1 MANEA
6 GIRAFLDSG
15 ALSVEPVVSMDQDA
29 EPRLPAELLRSLDFP
44 IQPQRLVALLKRA
57 DRKDVASELLVR
69 TLEGYA
75 RAQKQSEAQ
84 VTVGDVS
91 TAELEQRAVFNL
103 QLMGQLL
110 EAFGSELLNGDLD
123 RILHFIDYACTQP
136 PHEPSQEQGTMAT
149 LLNIQNESVDA
160 APAHDWELITT
171 ALNLLLSLLEGNP
184 TVTLQNTPMLH
195 VLRAKIEHL
204 RDAPNGDVRS
214 LSQEVVL
221 VLTAREKQTAPS
233 TEAAEQPKY
242 LDVYQEALRYLQDPI
257 IPVRAHGLHLL
268 AQLVSKDTRDVSYG
282 NTLDPA
288 LLPAIFDIFVHAIQ
302 DEESFL
308 YLNAVKG
315 LAQMTAHWRDAT
327 LRPLIALYVGG
338 EKTEISMTRAL
349 AYGQELSQR
358 ETDKRLRIGE
368 AILQVLQHC
377 GEAITPAIDVIVNPL
392 LTGVRNPRFSATLRS
407 SFISILGT
415 CVEFAPTA
423 LASSGAANEMV
434 QLCGDLVKIE
444 SVPRSMTRKSAVTG
458 RVTGRDEHGN
468 TKTMQLDE
476 EEEKEQRDEREARAG
491 IDVDPKLP
499 QLRRSAL
506 LLLAVLLRSTRHQ
519 LDAFVE
525 DRSRDI
531 ESDGPDT
538 LTSLRLPGGSMLPDT
553 GAKKKSH
560 AAPALLVSLDAA
572 RRILP
577 TVSYT
582 SSEDV
587 DALVQQ
593 QARDCIQEVQLLE
606 AAYVTAHAAGLP

>member
-1 MANEA
+1 
-6 GIRAFLDSG
+6 
-15 ALSVEPVVSMDQDA
+15 
-29 EPRLPAELLRSLDFP
+29 
-44 IQPQRLVALLKRA
+44 
-57 DRKDVASELLVR
+57 
-69 TLEGYA
+69 
-75 RAQKQSEAQ
+75 
-84 VTVGDVS
+84 
-91 TAELEQRAVFNL
+91 
-103 QLMGQLL
+103 
-110 EAFGSELLNGDLD
+110 
-123 RILHFIDYACTQP
+123 
-136 PHEPSQEQGTMAT
+136 MAT
-149 LLNIQNESVDA
+149 LLNIQNESADA

>member
-6 GIRAFLDSG
+6 SVRAFFDSG
-15 ALSVEPVVSMDQDA
+15 MLEVEPVVSLDQDA
-29 EPRLPAELLRSLDFP
+29 EPRLPPDLMRSFAFP
-44 IQPQRLVALLKRA
+44 IQPQRLAALLKRA

-91 TAELEQRAVFNL
+91 IAELERQAVFNL

-110 EAFGSELLNGDLD
+110 ENFGSELLNGDLD

-136 PHEPSQEQGTMAT
+136 AHEPSQEQGNMAS
-149 LLNIQNESVDA
+149 LLNIQHGSSDTV
-160 APAHDWELITT
+160 PAHDWELITT

-184 TVTLQNTPMLH
+184 TVTPQTTPMLH
-195 VLRAKIEHL
+195 VLRAKVEHL
-204 RDAPNGDVRS
+204 RDAPSADVRS

-221 VLTAREKQTAPS
+221 VLTAREKQAAP
-233 TEAAEQPKY
+233 TVANEQPKY
-242 LDVYQEALRYLQDPI
+242 LEVYQEALRYLQDPI

-315 LAQMTAHWRDAT
+315 LAQMTAHWRDVT
-327 LRPLIALYVGG
+327 LRPLMALYVGG
-338 EKTEISMTRAL
+338 EKTETSMTRAL

-377 GEAITPAIDVIVNPL
+377 GEAITPAVDMIVNPL

-423 LASSGAANEMV
+423 LASSGASNEMV
-434 QLCGDLVKIE
+434 QLCNDLVKME
-444 SVPRSMTRKSAVTG
+444 SVPRSMMHKSAVTG
-458 RVTGRDEHGN
+458 HVMGRDEHGN
-468 TKTMQLDE
+468 TKIMPLDE
-476 EEEKEQRDEREARAG
+476 EEEKEQRHEREARAG
-491 IDVDPKLP
+491 IDVDPKLA

-519 LDAFVE
+519 LEAFVE
-525 DRSRDI
+525 DRSREM

-538 LTSLRLPGGSMLPDT
+538 LTSLRLPGGTMLPDT
-553 GAKKKSH
+553 GTKKKSR
-560 AAPALLVSLDAA
+560 AVPALLVSLDAA
-572 RRILP
+572 RHILP
-577 TVSYT
+577 AVSYAE
-582 SSEDV
+582 SKDV

-593 QARDCIQEVQLLE
+593 QARDCIQEVQMLE
-606 AAYVTAHAAGLP
+606 ATYVTAHAAGLS